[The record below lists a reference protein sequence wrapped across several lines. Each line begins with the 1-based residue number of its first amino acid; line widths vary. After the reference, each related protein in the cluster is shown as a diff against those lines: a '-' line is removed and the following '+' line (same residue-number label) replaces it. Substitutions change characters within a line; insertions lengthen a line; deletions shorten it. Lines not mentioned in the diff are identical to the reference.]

1 MSETESETLTPALI
15 YRDPKAAMAFLERA
29 FGFETVMVIDDPD
42 GGPAFHGEMRIGRS
56 ALRIGAEWSVDHAS
70 PVSLNG
76 KNTQTLAI
84 QIDTDVDA
92 HCARARAAGADV
104 FAEPETQFYGDR
116 TYRCRDPE
124 RHIWVIAQT
133 VKIVTREEA
142 EAASGLTITGWS

>member
-76 KNTQTLAI
+76 KNTQTLAL

>member
-142 EAASGLTITGWS
+142 EAASGHTITGWS